1 MKRLL
6 LWGLMISVLVCS
18 NTLWAQG
25 FKYPIPPDSIR
36 DRQGRINYMA
46 ENFWNSETISDT
58 TNFKSPKLLLDY
70 LYLLKQQD
78 NNAKSIKA
86 FISLAAKSENTFG
99 TILYWLDN
107 ILYDSSS
114 SHYDESL
121 YLKLMN
127 AVMASDADS
136 VMKLIPAERINILQ
150 KNQIGQKANDFSFV
164 DKAGLQYR
172 LFEIEAPL
180 LLLIFNNPDCS
191 LCHQVEEQMA
201 SDYVIQRLYKSNSI
215 KILAI
220 TPDAD
225 YEDWMEHIYPLNWMV
240 GYDRDKVIYS
250 QRLYD
255 IQRLPCMYLLD
266 RDKRVLLK
274 EADYERVHKYLSA
287 ESRTITKTSER

>member
-6 LWGLMISVLVCS
+6 LFVLMIFVLACTS
-18 NTLWAQG
+18 TLRTQG
-25 FKYPIPPDSIR
+25 FKYPTPPDSIR
-36 DRQGRINYMA
+36 DRQGRIDYMA
-46 ENFWNSETISDT
+46 DNFWNSETISDT
-58 TNFKSPKLLLDY
+58 TYFKSPKLLLDY

-78 NNAKSIKA
+78 DNVKSIES

-99 TILYWLDN
+99 TILFWLDN

-114 SHYDESL
+114 SHYDEKL

-150 KNQIGQKANDFSFV
+150 KNQIGQKANDFVFV
-164 DKAGLQYR
+164 DKTGLQRR
-172 LFEIEAPL
+172 LYEIDAPI

-191 LCHQVEEQMA
+191 LCHQAEELITINE
-201 SDYVIQRLYKSNSI
+201 VIHRLCKTNNLI
-215 KILAI
+215 IVAI
-220 TPDAD
+220 TPDSD
-225 YEDWMEHIYPLNWMV
+225 YDDWMQYQYPEKWIV
-240 GYDRDKVIYS
+240 GYDKEKVIYS

-255 IQRLPCMYLLD
+255 IQRLPCLYLLD
-266 RDKRVLLK
+266 RHKKVLLK

-287 ESRTITKTSER
+287 NCRTIMN

>member
-36 DRQGRINYMA
+36 DRQGRIDYMA

-136 VMKLIPAERINILQ
+136 VMKLIPTERINILQ
-150 KNQIGQKANDFSFV
+150 KNQIGQQANDFIFV
-164 DKAGLQYR
+164 DKAGLQHR
-172 LFEIEAPL
+172 LHDLDAPL
-180 LLLIFNNPDCS
+180 ILLIFNNPDCS
-191 LCHQVEEQMA
+191 LCHQAEELIE
-201 SDYVIQRLYKSNSI
+201 DDDVIKKLYRAGI
-215 KILAI
+215 ITIVAI

-225 YEDWMEHIYPLNWMV
+225 YNEWMRHQYPNNWIV
-240 GYDRDKVIYS
+240 GYDYEKAIYS
-250 QRLYD
+250 QRIYD

-266 RDKRVLLK
+266 RGKNVLVK
-274 EADYERVHKYLSA
+274 EADYERIHKYLSA
-287 ESRTITKTSER
+287 DSRAITKTSE

>member
-1 MKRLL
+1 MKRLSL
-6 LWGLMISVLVCS
+6 FVLMISVLVCS

-36 DRQGRINYMA
+36 DRQGRIDYITD
-46 ENFWNSETISDT
+46 NFWNSKTISDT

-127 AVMASDADS
+127 AVMASDADP

-150 KNQIGQKANDFSFV
+150 INQIGQKANDFSFV
-164 DKAGLQYR
+164 DKAGLQHR
-172 LFEIEAPL
+172 LYEIEVPL

-191 LCHQVEEQMA
+191 LCNQAEKLI
-201 SDYVIQRLYKSNSI
+201 SNDDVIQRLYKSNSI

-220 TPDAD
+220 TPDTD
-225 YEDWMEHIYPLNWMV
+225 YEDWIQHQYPDNWIV
-240 GYDRDKVIYS
+240 GYDKGKVIYS

-274 EADYERVHKYLSA
+274 EADYERIHKYLSA
-287 ESRTITKTSER
+287 DSRAITN